1 MILRGVNFDFDKSN
15 IRADARPVLDEA
27 INILNTESGISVVAE
42 GHTDSVGTDAYNKRL
57 SERRARAVKDY
68 LVKGGI
74 SSSRIE
80 TVGYGESQPVASN
93 DTADGRAQNR
103 RVELKVKGQ

>member
-1 MILRGVNFDFDKSN
+1 MNFDFDKAT

-27 INILNTESGISVVAE
+27 INILKSEGGIAVIAE

-57 SERRARAVKDY
+57 SERRSRAVKDY

-74 SSSRIE
+74 SASRASRPSATVSRSRWRRTTRRMVGPRTAASS
-80 TVGYGESQPVASN
+80 
-93 DTADGRAQNR
+93 
-103 RVELKVKGQ
+103 